1 MSKNN
6 IMTTRELAE
15 YIKLNE
21 KTVIKMAQSG
31 KIPGIKIGNQWRFH
45 LRSIDNYLQGQ
56 IVQSPNEDL
65 DLVIQTENDIIPLS
79 RLINPGLIDLNM
91 DADKPYA
98 VLARLVKIAKDNNLT
113 ENEQLLLKELRD
125 REKMMSTGIGNG
137 IAIPHPRNPSEKLFR
152 KPNIILARTIKP
164 IDFNAP
170 DGKAVSI
177 FFMIC
182 APNEFAHLRILAKI
196 AKFLNKKEIGNKL
209 LAAEDSVK
217 LVQVFL
223 EFERMNMF
231 LNFKAKL

>member
-1 MSKNN
+1 
-6 IMTTRELAE
+6 MTTRELAE

-21 KTVIKMAQSG
+21 KTVIKMAQNG
-31 KIPGIKIGNQWRFH
+31 KIPGIKVGNQWRFH
-45 LRSIDNYLQGQ
+45 LASIDNYLQGQ

-91 DADKPYA
+91 DLDKPDA
-98 VLARLVKIAKDNNLT
+98 VLTRLVKIAKDNNIS
-113 ENEQLLLKELRD
+113 ENDQLLLKELRD

-137 IAIPHPRNPSEKLFR
+137 IAIPHPRNPSEKLF
-152 KPNIILARTIKP
+152 KKSNIIFARTLKP
-164 IDFNAP
+164 INFNAP
-170 DGKAVSI
+170 DDKAVSI

-182 APNEFAHLRILAKI
+182 APNEFVHLRILAKI

-209 LAAEDSVK
+209 MAAENPVK

-223 EFERMNMF
+223 EFERANMF
-231 LNFKAKL
+231 SNLKAK